1 MTEMKE
7 AFLHSG
13 LVVRKGEAFP
23 TNTGHSSWQ
32 RLLPRRNKR
41 KAKPDG
47 RVRSSFRLDPGL
59 HRKLKLA
66 AVQTG
71 RPQRELVSAAL
82 DKYLEDVARELD
94 RNCPCLQDDQSKCA

>member
-1 MTEMKE
+1 MTEIKE
-7 AFLHSG
+7 AGLHSG
-13 LVVRKGEAFP
+13 IVVRKGEAVP
-23 TNTGHSSWQ
+23 TITDHPSWQ
-32 RLLPRRNKR
+32 RFLPRRNKR

-66 AVQTG
+66 AAQTG

-94 RNCPCLQDDQSKCA
+94 RDCPCLQDDQSKFA